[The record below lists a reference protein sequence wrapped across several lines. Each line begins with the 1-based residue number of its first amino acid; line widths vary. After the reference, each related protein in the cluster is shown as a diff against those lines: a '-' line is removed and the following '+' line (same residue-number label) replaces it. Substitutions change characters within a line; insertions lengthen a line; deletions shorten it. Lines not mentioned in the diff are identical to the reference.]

1 MSEARILFWQWHVH
15 TNTSEGIGR
24 YPQLFT
30 NMVYLC
36 WKRYTCMWH
45 AIHIWWQVLSK
56 ISPLT
61 LKWQSIFFKA
71 ISICSKCLIKKVI
84 RELFLSPILHKNLIV
99 IPCLFSVDFQVV
111 LISTCIEKLKI
122 FKIHFKIAEILS
134 SF

>member
-1 MSEARILFWQWHVH
+1 MKHVYYFDNDMFIQILVKVSGDILNCLPTWFICV
-15 TNTSEGIGR
+15 
-24 YPQLFT
+24 
-30 NMVYLC
+30 
-36 WKRYTCMWH
+36 CMWH

-84 RELFLSPILHKNLIV
+84 RELFLSPILHKNLNV
-99 IPCLFSVDFQVV
+99 IPCLFSVDIQVV

-122 FKIHFKIAEILS
+122 FKIHFKIAEKLS

>member
-1 MSEARILFWQWHVH
+1 MKHVYYFDNDMFIQILVKVSGDILNCLPTWFICVGKDTHVSP
-15 TNTSEGIGR
+15 NV
-24 YPQLFT
+24 
-30 NMVYLC
+30 N
-36 WKRYTCMWH
+36 CMPH
-45 AIHIWWQVLSK
+45 EVLSK

-122 FKIHFKIAEILS
+122 FKIHFKIAEKLS